1 MKRIPLIKSVMT
13 PFPYSLDMDDT
24 IDAAS
29 KMMAEHDI
37 RHLPV
42 TDKGRPV
49 GVISSKDIKRA
60 LDTQHSGSGEED
72 HLVRDIANL
81 DIYIVDFAAPLDD
94 VVLEMASQHNATALV
109 VRKGRLIGIFTAS
122 DAFKC
127 LGHFLK
133 TLYPRD
139 GDDAA

>member
-1 MKRIPLIKSVMT
+1 MKKIPLIKSVMT

-24 IDAAS
+24 IEAAS
-29 KMMAEHDI
+29 RMMAEHDI

-42 TDKGRPV
+42 TEKGRPV
-49 GVISSKDIKRA
+49 GVISRKDIKRA
-60 LDTQHSGSGEED
+60 FEATFADTAERQSR
-72 HLVRDIANL
+72 VRNIANL
-81 DIYIVDFAAPLDD
+81 DTYIVDFAAPLDD

-109 VRKGRLIGIFTAS
+109 VKKGRLVGIFTAS